1 VTRKVGEGTPRR
13 GEGAYSFP
21 MRLTVSPLML
31 AVSLG
36 LLHASALDAELP
48 EDGVPD
54 PFALAEP
61 CGAAAVALLATDTA
75 GPASRD
81 AAEG

>member
-1 VTRKVGEGTPRR
+1 MGEGTPRR
-13 GEGAYSFP
+13 GEGAYFLR
-21 MRLTVSPLML
+21 MRLTVSPIVL

-36 LLHASALDAELP
+36 LLHASALDAELS

-54 PFALAEP
+54 SVASADP
-61 CGAAAVALLATDTA
+61 CGALTVALLEMETA
-75 GPASRD
+75 VPASRD

>member
-1 VTRKVGEGTPRR
+1 MGEGTPRS
-13 GEGAYSFP
+13 GEGAYSFC

-54 PFALAEP
+54 TFAVAEP
-61 CGAAAVALLATDTA
+61 CGDGVVALLEMDTA
-75 GPASRD
+75 VPASRD